1 MSGLVGTV
9 SATWETLYR
18 DNVTWVL
25 RLMVGKVG
33 NWPDAED
40 LTAEVFLTALPRL
53 RSEADAR
60 QIRAYLRATART
72 VLASH
77 WRSTFTSEAMA
88 TELATLA
95 ELEPA
100 RDDRTRDDRSSAS
113 QLRARLIL
121 DELPASYRRVLQLRF
136 LCSYSLKET
145 ASELGISLAN
155 AKVMQHRALRLAADL
170 AGSAE

>member
-1 MSGLVGTV
+1 MTGLAWHGVGT
-9 SATWETLYR
+9 WERLYR

-53 RSEADAR
+53 RGEADPR

-77 WRSTFTSEAMA
+77 WRSTFTTEATA
-88 TELATLA
+88 AELATLPEA
-95 ELEPA
+95 EPEHE
-100 RDDRTRDDRSSAS
+100 DRGRAS
-113 QLRARLIL
+113 RLRAMLIL
-121 DELPASYRRVLQLRF
+121 DALPERYRQVLRLRF
-136 LCSYSLKET
+136 LHSYSLKET

-155 AKVMQHRALRLAADL
+155 AKVMQHRALRLAAAMADP
-170 AGSAE
+170 STP